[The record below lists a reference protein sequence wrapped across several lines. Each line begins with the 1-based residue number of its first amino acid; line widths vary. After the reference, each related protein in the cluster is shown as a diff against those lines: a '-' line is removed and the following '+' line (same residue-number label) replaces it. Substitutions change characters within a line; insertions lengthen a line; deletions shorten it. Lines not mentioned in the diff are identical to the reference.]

1 MLKPEQLAVATQN
14 YLEWSML
21 GNCGSA
27 ANSSLLHF
35 LLPRGHPRLSELR
48 PELAPRAG
56 FGTEPHRNT
65 CLIPVAE
72 AFHGNL
78 TRLFSLPMSLMGMFA
93 QGKASV
99 TKTMGTQETT
109 SETWANTNDIFVAM
123 SELTPKFGGWFTH
136 LMEMQIVACW
146 TAFET
151 LAGDLW
157 VAAVNA
163 QPSPLAMLSGS
174 RTRIS
179 KGKGKRSDEAK
190 FSPDESNAP
199 QDDKEVSLS
208 DIMRL
213 SRGTYDIS
221 HCMGSLLKRRFKFTS
236 LSGIR
241 RAYGA
246 AFDPKRQRE
255 LTEVLDGVLADSSF
269 DALSAVRNLIV
280 HKSGVADDDYLEDM
294 KSAPAAPKLTIG
306 QRLSVSGRL
315 VCDLIGPVTKQSVA
329 LLRAVDAWVAAAG
342 GRSSGREPNTHEAP
356 AS

>member
-1 MLKPEQLAVATQN
+1 MLQPGQAAIAAQN
-14 YLEWSML
+14 YREWSML
-21 GNCGSA
+21 TNCESA
-27 ANSSLLHF
+27 ARSSLLHF
-35 LLPRGHPRLSELR
+35 YLQPGDERLSQLR
-48 PELAPRAG
+48 PDSASREG
-56 FGTEPHRNT
+56 FTTARCCTPY
-65 CLIPVAE
+65 LIPVAK

-78 TRLFSLPMSLMGMFA
+78 TRLFSLPMSLMTMFVK
-93 QGKASV
+93 GKASV
-99 TKTMGTQETT
+99 MKTTPPVAGETCA
-109 SETWANTNDIFVAM
+109 SADEIFAGM

-174 RTRIS
+174 RTRIA

-255 LTEVLDGVLADSSF
+255 LTEGLDGVLADSSF

-306 QRLSVSGRL
+306 QRLSVTGRL